1 MKKKYYKKI
10 KEELKK
16 RRNNVKYFNYDFFIK
31 WVDAIQ
37 EREKTIKA
45 GIDASY
51 VKGYITLYHYYD
63 NIYNSDFYNKNSCA
77 YCEFLEIENNYRNKL
92 IEL

>member
-1 MKKKYYKKI
+1 MKKKYYKII
-10 KEELKK
+10 KEELKA
-16 RRNNVKYFNYDFFIK
+16 RRENVKYFNYDFFTK
-31 WVDAIQ
+31 WIEAIQ

-51 VKGYITLYHYYD
+51 KKGYITLYHFYD
-63 NIYNSDFYNKNSCA
+63 EIYSSDFYNKNSCA
-77 YCEFLEIENNYRNKL
+77 YCVFLEIENGYRNRL